1 MGKYTEIK
9 RILIFTFFGP
19 LVGTILF
26 FFTTMII
33 SSVTAHRPSFLT
45 FSEKL
50 SLFPLF
56 LFFGYVSA
64 IIPAFVVGII
74 SAFLSFKNPWA
85 NYGILIILSVIACM
99 FSFFLERPSDFI
111 IPSIVGISTTMVMG
125 YFVFLTGKR

>member
-9 RILIFTFFGP
+9 RILIFTFFAP
-19 LVGTILF
+19 LVGTI
-26 FFTTMII
+26 
-33 SSVTAHRPSFLT
+33 
-45 FSEKL
+45 L

-85 NYGILIILSVIACM
+85 NYGVLIILSVIACM
-99 FSFFLERPSDFI
+99 YFFFLERPSDFI
-111 IPSIVGISTTMVMG
+111 IPSIVGISTTIVMG